1 MKRIFITGVSG
12 YIGMK
17 ITRALAE
24 HSRVEQ
30 IVGID
35 IRPPAQTPEK
45 LLFVEQDV
53 RAPLLDLLNEHAID
67 TVIHAAYVLPP
78 MHNTALMEDI
88 NVAGT
93 RNVLNAA
100 AAAGV
105 AQLLYTSSTTAYG
118 FYPDNPM
125 PLIEGSPLRGND
137 DFTYT
142 KNKKEIELILAAFET
157 AHPDMALTILRPCF
171 VAGPGFDNPLSRYLK
186 KPIVPLPPETAPFQ
200 FVHED
205 DLVRVMV
212 ICLEKRLTGRYN
224 VAAEGTIEFPEM
236 VALLGNRVLRLPLR
250 LMIAGNSLFWFLR
263 LGFLTEFP
271 SSGFNLILHPWLASS
286 KRLIEKTGFEFQY
299 TSRAAFED
307 FANSAKAR

>member
-1 MKRIFITGVSG
+1 
-12 YIGMK
+12 
-17 ITRALAE
+17 
-24 HSRVEQ
+24 
-30 IVGID
+30 
-35 IRPPAQTPEK
+35 
-45 LLFVEQDV
+45 
-53 RAPLLDLLNEHAID
+53 
-67 TVIHAAYVLPP
+67 

-105 AQLLYTSSTTAYG
+105 AQLLYTNSTTAYG

>member
-17 ITRALAE
+17 IARALAE
-24 HSRVEQ
+24 HGRVEQ

-35 IRPPAQTPEK
+35 IRPPADPLDK
-45 LLFVEQDV
+45 FLFVEQDV
-53 RAPLLDLLNEHAID
+53 RAPLLDLLTEHAID

-78 MHNTALMEDI
+78 LHNTALMEDI

-93 RNVLNAA
+93 RNVLNATA
-100 AAAGV
+100 AANV

-118 FYPDNPM
+118 FYRDNPV
-125 PLIEGSPLRGND
+125 PLHEDSPLRGNA
-137 DFTYT
+137 DFTYA
-142 KNKKEIELILAAFET
+142 KNKKEIEHLLEAFEI

-171 VAGPGFDNPLSRYLK
+171 VVGPGFDNPLSRYLK

-212 ICLEKRLTGRYN
+212 MCLEKRVTGRYN
-224 VAAEGTIEFPEM
+224 VAPEGTIGFPEI
-236 VALLGNRVLRLPLR
+236 VTLLGNRVLCLPPR
-250 LMIAGNSLFWFLR
+250 LMIACNSLFWFLR

-271 SSGFNLILHPWLASS
+271 SSGFNLIIHPWLASS
-286 KRLIEKTGFEFQY
+286 ERLIEKTGFEFQY
-299 TSRAAFED
+299 TSHAAFED
-307 FANSAKAR
+307 FAKSLKVP